1 MSGSTVTVV
10 RILKECK
17 QQWSYCEVGEYD
29 TSAEYVFTGLKDEC
43 KKYLWIHDN

>member
-10 RILKECK
+10 YILKECK
-17 QQWSYCEVGEYD
+17 QQWSYCEVEEYD

-43 KKYLWIHDN
+43 KKYHDN